1 MKKVKKNK
9 NIAIFCGSK
18 LGNNTIYKKE
28 ISVMT
33 TMLSDNGF
41 NIIYGG
47 GKIGLM
53 GIIYKIYTKL
63 NSKIIGIIP
72 KFLNKPEIRQ
82 QNTKT
87 LQVVNSLHQR
97 KILMIKKADFFIIL
111 PGGFGTLDE
120 LFEILTLNQ
129 LNLFNKKVIIFNIS
143 NYWKN
148 LKLLIKTMHKQGFLY
163 RQDINNIIWVNNN
176 NHLKKILNKLS

>member
-1 MKKVKKNK
+1 MKKIKKNK
-9 NIAIFCGSK
+9 TVAIFCGSK
-18 LGNNTIYKKE
+18 LGISDIYRKEVSTMATLLSNNE
-28 ISVMT
+28 
-33 TMLSDNGF
+33 F

-53 GIIYKIYTKL
+53 GILYKIYTKL
-63 NSKIIGIIP
+63 NTKIVGIIP
-72 KFLNKPEIRQ
+72 NFLNKPEIRQ
-82 QNTKT
+82 KNLKT

-97 KILMIKKADFFIIL
+97 KILMIKKADIFIIL

-129 LNLFNKKVIIFNIS
+129 LNLYNKPVIIFNIS

-148 LKLLIKTMHKQGFLY
+148 LKLLIKTMHKEGFLY
-163 RQDINNIIWVNNN
+163 GQDINNIIWVNNN
-176 NHLKKILNKLS
+176 NHLEKILNKSN

>member
-1 MKKVKKNK
+1 MKKNNHNK
-9 NIAIFCGSK
+9 TIAIFCGSK
-18 LGNNTIYKKE
+18 LGKNNIYKKE
-28 ISVMT
+28 VSNITKLISKYKF
-33 TMLSDNGF
+33 S
-41 NIIYGG
+41 IIYGG

-53 GIIYKIYTKL
+53 GIVYKTYTKF

-82 QNTKT
+82 ENIKT
-87 LQVVNSLHQR
+87 LQVVNSLHHR
-97 KILMIKKADFFIIL
+97 KILMVKNADIFLIL

-129 LNLFNKKVIIFNIS
+129 LKIYNKPVIVFNIS

-148 LKLLIKTMHKQGFLY
+148 LKLLIKTMHKEEFLY
-163 RQDINNIIWVNNN
+163 KQDIKNIIWVNNIKN
-176 NHLKKILNKLS
+176 LEKILITLK

>member
-1 MKKVKKNK
+1 MRMVKKNK

-18 LGNNTIYKKE
+18 FGNNTIYKKE
-28 ISVMT
+28 ISIMT
-33 TMLSDNGF
+33 TMLSDSGF

-53 GIIYKIYTKL
+53 GVINKIYTKL
-63 NSKIIGIIP
+63 NSNIIGIIP

-82 QNTKT
+82 KNLET
-87 LQVVNSLHQR
+87 LKVVNTLHQR
-97 KILMIKKADFFIIL
+97 KILMIKKADIFIIL

-129 LNLFNKKVIIFNIS
+129 LNLCDKKVIIFNIS

-148 LKLLIKTMHKQGFLY
+148 LKLLIKTMHKEGFLY
-163 RQDINNIIWVNNN
+163 GQDINNIIWVNNN
-176 NHLKKILNKLS
+176 NQLDKILNKSN

>member
-1 MKKVKKNK
+1 MKKVKNNK

-18 LGNNTIYKKE
+18 LGNNNIYKKE
-28 ISVMT
+28 ISLMAK
-33 TMLSDNGF
+33 MLSDNGF

-63 NSKIIGIIP
+63 NCKIIGIIP

-129 LNLFNKKVIIFNIS
+129 INLYNKKVIIFNIS

-148 LKLLIKTMHKQGFLY
+148 LKLLIKTMHKEGFLY

>member
-33 TMLSDNGF
+33 IMLSDNGF

-148 LKLLIKTMHKQGFLY
+148 LKLLIKTMHKEGFLY